1 MYKIFRML
9 WGSDVCTSQ
18 YKVHL
23 RCLPYTSEALLH
35 KQKSTGILS
44 YWTTVFVFPS
54 LFLLN
59 FFVACWSNL
68 FNFVLYRCV
77 ICQMEYKRGDRRITL
92 PCKHA
97 YHASCGTKWLSINKV
112 SYCDF

>member
-9 WGSDVCTSQ
+9 WGSDACTSQ

-23 RCLPYTSEALLH
+23 HCLPYTSEALLH

-44 YWTTVFVFPS
+44 YWTTIFVFPS

-59 FFVACWSNL
+59 FLWPVGLTCLIL
-68 FNFVLYRCV
+68 FCIDV
-77 ICQMEYKRGDRRITL
+77 
-92 PCKHA
+92 
-97 YHASCGTKWLSINKV
+97 
-112 SYCDF
+112 